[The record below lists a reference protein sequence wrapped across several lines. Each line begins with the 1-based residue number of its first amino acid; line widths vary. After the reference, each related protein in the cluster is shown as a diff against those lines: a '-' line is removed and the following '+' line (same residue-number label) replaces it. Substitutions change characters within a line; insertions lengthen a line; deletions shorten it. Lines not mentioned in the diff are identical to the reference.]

1 MLGDPVP
8 ASLSGLELRILN
20 GSDGTAVGSFGSGGV
35 VSIRD
40 YSMVRAMTIDSSA
53 VFIAAQTPASPSGS
67 QWHIEKRST
76 SDGSLVAAFG
86 SSGVIV
92 GTFVGLPFGIVVHA
106 TAVYIAGYEVVAGP
120 SGNNTAWR
128 IEKRDITDG
137 TLIPGFGVGGVI
149 TSNPSDSSERPWSI
163 AIDSTNLYVAGATQE
178 LGNNNFAWRPIRSSH
193 HLTRGS

>member
-1 MLGDPVP
+1 MRSGCRFIVRAIRDDTCSGKNLCLLFGTDGVLDISLPGVHRFLAVDNSGVYVLSDPVP

-40 YSMVRAMTIDSSA
+40 YSIVRAMTIDSSA

-92 GTFVGLPFGIVVHA
+92 GTFVGLPFGIVVDA

-137 TLIPGFGVGGVI
+137 TPLF
-149 TSNPSDSSERPWSI
+149 
-163 AIDSTNLYVAGATQE
+163 
-178 LGNNNFAWRPIRSSH
+178 
-193 HLTRGS
+193 